1 VCCDVLPSK
10 VLFCGGKWHCGL
22 PAVLLVGSNG
32 HLTEPTCLATSWNA
46 AFRGCACFLFCANSH
61 PFPVCCGCGFFMS
74 GRKVHTETLQCPCQ
88 VDSGPSFQGPVQAWL
103 VFNSAVSWCVAI
115 AFKARSC
122 FARLVG
128 GSCQATTLGLWG
140 EALDGLCLIMG
151 SPRVWAMQIPF
162 FGCTLDGGNSFFV
175 PWQEEV

>member
-1 VCCDVLPSK
+1 MALWPS
-10 VLFCGGKWHCGL
+10 
-22 PAVLLVGSNG
+22 
-32 HLTEPTCLATSWNA
+32 
-46 AFRGCACFLFCANSH
+46 GCASRRLQWPPYRTYMPGNNH

-140 EALDGLCLIMG
+140 EALDGKRFDL
-151 SPRVWAMQIPF
+151 VVA
-162 FGCTLDGGNSFFV
+162 
-175 PWQEEV
+175 WQEDVWFCGALAGRNLLWWLGKESM